1 MPPTEN
7 IPLIVSALQL
17 HVQIANNVLV
27 DNQDFLL
34 HEGERVGLL
43 GRNGAGKSTL
53 LRILAGQE
61 HFFTGNINFRKNLRS
76 AFLAQEV
83 DLRPELTV
91 GENILSGA
99 AETVAL
105 LHEYEHGATGQH
117 LEELEREIAVRDGWN
132 LEARMRELQSSL
144 AAPAL
149 ERLAGELSGG
159 EKRRVALCR
168 TLIGL
173 PELLILDEP
182 TNHLDTD
189 SIEWL
194 ENYLRRYQGTCLYV
208 THDRYFL
215 DRTCTRIVELY
226 QGKLCSYPGS
236 YNDFLRQKAEH
247 ILEAESQEE
256 KRLAYIRRE
265 IDWVRRGPK
274 ARGTKSKSRLQRYED
289 AVNAGPLQRDADV
302 ELLIPPA
309 EKLGNIVV
317 TLDNVTLSRN
327 NRVLFR
333 DLSLE
338 FQPGMRLGIIGRN
351 GLGKTSFLK
360 MILGELPP
368 DSGVLKIG
376 ERTQINYADQH
387 RVSLDDSKT
396 VYEDIGEGNDF
407 VLFADRKISIWTY
420 LKRFLFQDDEIN
432 TLVGQLSGGE
442 RNRLVLAKI
451 LKRGGNF
458 LMLDEPTNDLD
469 LPTLRVLEEALMNF
483 SGCVVV
489 VSHDRYFLNRV
500 CTDILAFEDA
510 GKVVYQPG
518 NYSYYEQKRAEARA
532 LAATPAPST
541 PSPQPGPA
549 SPAGNI
555 ERRRNKLTW
564 AEKRELEDIEA
575 TILAT
580 EQHAAKIEA
589 MFMQP
594 DFHSRHGHELPEL
607 TAKLAQAK
615 AELEQLYARWSEL
628 EERNTA
634 V

>member
-1 MPPTEN
+1 M
-7 IPLIVSALQL
+7 

-34 HEGERVGLL
+34 HEGERVGLV

-61 HFFTGNINFRKNLRS
+61 HFFTGSINCRKNLRS

-99 AETVAL
+99 AGTMAL
-105 LHEYEHGATGQH
+105 LQEYEHGATGKH

-168 TLIGL
+168 TLMDL

-215 DRTCTRIVELY
+215 DRTCTRIVELS
-226 QGKLCSYPGS
+226 QGRLYSYPGS
-236 YNDFLRQKAEH
+236 YSDFLRQKAEH

-256 KRLAYIRRE
+256 KRLAFIRRE

-289 AVNAGPLQRDADV
+289 AVNAGPLQRDGDV

-317 TLDNVTLSRN
+317 TLDHVTLSRN
-327 NRVLFR
+327 ERVLFR
-333 DLSLE
+333 DLCLE

-360 MILGELPP
+360 MILGELTP
-368 DSGVLKIG
+368 DSGSLKIG
-376 ERTQINYADQH
+376 DRTQINYADQH

-469 LPTLRVLEEALMNF
+469 LATLRVMEEALTNF
-483 SGCVVV
+483 SGCVIV

-518 NYSYYEQKRAEARA
+518 NYSYYEQKRAEAGA
-532 LAATPAPST
+532 LTAPPAPST
-541 PSPQPGPA
+541 TPPQPAPL

-564 AEKRELEDIEA
+564 AEKRELEGIESAILAAEQRAAEIEA
-575 TILAT
+575 L
-580 EQHAAKIEA
+580 
-589 MFMQP
+589 FMQP
-594 DFHSRHGHELPEL
+594 DFHSQHGRELPEL
-607 TAKLAQAK
+607 TDRLAQAK
-615 AELEQLYARWSEL
+615 AELERLYARWSEL